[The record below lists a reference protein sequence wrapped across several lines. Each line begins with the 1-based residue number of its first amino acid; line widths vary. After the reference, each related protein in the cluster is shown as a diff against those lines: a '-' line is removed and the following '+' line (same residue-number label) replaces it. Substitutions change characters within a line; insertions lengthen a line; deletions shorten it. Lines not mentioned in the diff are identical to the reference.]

1 MTKSSVD
8 YDSIY
13 GQRDRLYLP
22 NIDISVYLFGYNNY
36 IWNNFIILKIR
47 EATED
52 EETWILI
59 FCDVLKFDACCMRG
73 TKK

>member
-52 EETWILI
+52 EETWILS
-59 FCDVLKFDACCMRG
+59 FSDVLKFDACCMRG